1 MPGIIFDI
9 QHYAIYD
16 GPGIR
21 TSVYLKGC
29 PLRCY
34 WCHNPESQVLKP
46 QMAYW
51 EERCKGCG
59 FCVRVCPNRAIRLE
73 NEMVRRDHKLCTVC
87 AKCADACPNQ
97 AMEKIGLEITARE
110 IAEQVMRD
118 KVFYDNSGGG
128 VTITGGEPTFQKEFL
143 FEALREFKTIGIHT
157 VIETCGYFSQGLIAP
172 LLENVDLFLYDLKH
186 IDPELHQKDTG
197 VENDLILKNFAEICL
212 RAGRERVIPRIP
224 LIPGFNTDLGSI
236 AGIISYLEEVSYRG
250 PVHLLPH
257 HGWAKGKYQR
267 IGRAV
272 SYRESGKISRGELE
286 KIVQAFSERGLKP
299 ICYG

>member
-21 TSVYLKGC
+21 TSVYFKGC

-59 FCVRVCPNRAIRLE
+59 LCASACPNKALRLE
-73 NEMVRRDHKLCTVC
+73 NEIVRRDLKLCTVC

-118 KVFYDNSGGG
+118 KAFYDNSGGG

-143 FEALREFKTIGIHT
+143 FETLRELKTIGIHT
-157 VIETCGYFSQGLIAP
+157 VIETCGYFSQELIAP
-172 LLENVDLFLYDLKH
+172 LLENVDIFLYDLKH
-186 IDPELHQKDTG
+186 IDSELHQKDTG
-197 VENDLILKNFAEICL
+197 VTNDLILKNFAEIC

-224 LIPGFNTDLGSI
+224 LIPGFNNDSGSI
-236 AGIISYLEEVSYRG
+236 AGIISYLGEIGYQG
-250 PVHLLPH
+250 PVHLLPY

-267 IGRAV
+267 IGRSS
-272 SYRESGKISRGELE
+272 SYRELEKISRRELE
-286 KIVQAFSERGLKP
+286 KIVQAFSEGSLKP